1 MPIDFHDEQNRFTYT
16 TRSANDSW
24 ISMIQEN
31 VDVFGKYVADIGCG
45 GGIYTQAL
53 AQMGAVQVTGV
64 DFSEEM
70 LKGASANCKSIP
82 HITFLS
88 GNAYDTQ
95 LPDHKFDLVLE
106 RALIHHLNDLGACF
120 REAHRILKP
129 GGTLIIQDRTPQDCT
144 LPGSEHHLRGF
155 FFEKF
160 PQLIELE
167 VNRRYDANQVQQT
180 MEASG
185 FKLEQTVSLW
195 ETRRVYEDME
205 SLKED
210 LLSRTG
216 RSLLHEL
223 SDEDLQE
230 LVEYVERKLEPV
242 QNPIVEKDLWTVWFG
257 IKR

>member
-1 MPIDFHDEQNRFTYT
+1 MPIDFHDEQNRSTYT
-16 TRSANDSW
+16 TRSANESW

-31 VDVFGKYVADIGCG
+31 VDVSGKYVADIGCG

-53 AQMGAVQVTGV
+53 AHMGAVQVTGV
-64 DFSEEM
+64 DFSQEM
-70 LKGASANCKSIP
+70 LKGATTNCKSIQ
-82 HITFLS
+82 HITFSL
-88 GNAYDTQ
+88 GNAYDTH

-106 RALIHHLNDLGACF
+106 RALIHHLNDLDACF

-129 GGTLIIQDRTPQDCT
+129 GGTLIIQDRTPQDCIH
-144 LPGSEHHLRGF
+144 PGNEHHLRGF

-167 VNRRYDANQVQQT
+167 VNRRYDANQVQQA
-180 MEASG
+180 MEANG
-185 FKLEQTVSLW
+185 FRLDQTISLW

-210 LLSRTG
+210 ILLRTG

-223 SDEDLQE
+223 SDEEMQE

-242 QNPIVEKDLWTVWFG
+242 HHPIVEKDLWTVWFG
-257 IKR
+257 VKR